1 MEQKSIELEGTR
13 ARLRQ
18 LERTSD
24 GGNKKPGIISNKQ
37 QQDGGLSQ
45 DIGPRLGHDNYVKFG
60 SDQRLAGGG
69 SEPRVTFD
77 LASAK
82 KAKMVEVAP
91 AKMSTAAVVDIAA
104 KTRTQL
110 PSDAK
115 QRLQEMAGYD
125 VKRNYRKSSQSSGNS
140 EANLPLRPTRLNL
153 HGERTGKYTISP
165 PSSPVKLQSPDL
177 TSHKPR
183 VGGQQTS
190 LSRNNSRNSGLSS
203 AKTSLMQSNSTII
216 NNNNNNMTRSSKS
229 SSRLDTS
236 QPRHIV
242 SNTPSTIGTN
252 GNLSHSARTRTPSV
266 ERSLTSIK
274 ESVDT
279 SKVRGRS
286 FWGGW
291 WKF

>member
-1 MEQKSIELEGTR
+1 MMVLLLCIRE
-13 ARLRQ
+13 
-18 LERTSD
+18 
-24 GGNKKPGIISNKQ
+24 
-37 QQDGGLSQ
+37 
-45 DIGPRLGHDNYVKFG
+45 V
-60 SDQRLAGGG
+60 LALL
-69 SEPRVTFD
+69 T
-77 LASAK
+77 
-82 KAKMVEVAP
+82 
-91 AKMSTAAVVDIAA
+91 
-104 KTRTQL
+104 
-110 PSDAK
+110 
-115 QRLQEMAGYD
+115 
-125 VKRNYRKSSQSSGNS
+125 
-140 EANLPLRPTRLNL
+140 
-153 HGERTGKYTISP
+153 
-165 PSSPVKLQSPDL
+165 PDL